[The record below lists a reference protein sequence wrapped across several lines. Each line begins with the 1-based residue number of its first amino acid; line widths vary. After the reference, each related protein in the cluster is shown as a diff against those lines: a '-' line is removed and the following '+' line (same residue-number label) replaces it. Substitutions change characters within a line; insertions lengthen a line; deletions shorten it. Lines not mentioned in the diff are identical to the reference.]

1 MSHEQEGSQGTG
13 LGDIFTILSQ
23 APSERLLSLTL
34 QLGASP
40 EDLIVQALCLIILK
54 REVHAL
60 DKLRTLADNPL
71 AEHLAGNLYPGRSED
86 FSVHCGQFQASTR
99 ESLSALARIFKVLSQ
114 QRLCDQTRRDLA
126 YERALS
132 SDGPSNNLDEFREE
146 AKFVC
151 GPKVL
156 EGMFS
161 SRNPKLELM
170 HDFKGCLNVSDST
183 PKISPS
189 ASVNSAPSPLQ
200 ESLSEPSYPS
210 TLEISSPVT
219 VSFKGDKVSQET
231 VENSEVKPATLVAC
245 ESETKMAPGQPLLS
259 LLQPT
264 GSTLS
269 DPERSHPTL
278 PIGSL
283 ERHPD
288 TPRSHTNPPSSTNIC
303 GSRCP
308 IQKKIHDSKGS
319 DEEEEEEETFYAFVI
334 LHAPEDEDVAE
345 SIKDKI
351 EKVISSKG
359 ATFSEEFAIP
369 GKCPL
374 RCVEDAINNSAFTF
388 LLLTCNFNSNL
399 LEMKANIALMNAIK
413 KNHKFNTVIPLLPRE
428 NCMPEHRRPMALSGL
443 VSLVENKNFEKK
455 LQKSLSQARIQ
466 SHKRKW
472 KEEQALRLTER
483 LSQLQLEEKQR
494 LRTGLSL
501 NQEESGEDGR
511 TWQQK
516 HPSIHIENAN
526 YIVIGND
533 SKMVLGSA
541 GSADKEESVYVKQD

>member
-1 MSHEQEGSQGTG
+1 MSHEEEGSQGTG

-34 QLGASP
+34 QLSASP
-40 EDLIVQALCLIILK
+40 EDVIVQALCLIILK
-54 REVHAL
+54 REVLAL

-71 AEHLAGNLYPGRSED
+71 AEHLAEKLHPDRSED
-86 FSVHCGQFQASTR
+86 FSVHCGQFQANTR
-99 ESLSALARIFKVLSQ
+99 ESLSALARIFRVLSQ

-132 SDGPSNNLDEFREE
+132 SDGSSSNLDEFREE
-146 AKFVC
+146 AKLVC

-156 EGMFS
+156 EWMCS
-161 SRNPKLELM
+161 SNNPKLELM
-170 HDFKGCLNVSDST
+170 NDFKTCLNVSDST
-183 PKISPS
+183 LKTSPS
-189 ASVNSAPSPLQ
+189 ASVNSAPSPLKG
-200 ESLSEPSYPS
+200 SPSEPSYPS
-210 TLEISSPVT
+210 TLEISSPGT
-219 VSFKGDKVSQET
+219 VSFRGDKVSQET
-231 VENSEVKPATLVAC
+231 VESSEVKPATLMAC
-245 ESETKMAPGQPLLS
+245 ETETKMSSGQPLLS

-264 GSTLS
+264 GSSLS

-278 PIGSL
+278 PIGPL
-283 ERHPD
+283 EHHPD

-319 DEEEEEEETFYAFVI
+319 DEEEEEEEETFYAFVI

-345 SIKDKI
+345 RIKDKI
-351 EKVISSKG
+351 EEVISSKG

-388 LLLTCNFNSNL
+388 LLLTCNFKSNL
-399 LEMKANIALMNAIK
+399 LEMKANIALMNAIHK
-413 KNHKFNTVIPLLPRE
+413 IHKFNTVIPLLPRE
-428 NCMPEHRRPMALSGL
+428 NRMPRDCIPMALKGL
-443 VSLVENKNFEKK
+443 VELDENKNFEKK
-455 LQKSLSQARIQ
+455 LQKSLSRAKIQ
-466 SHKRKW
+466 TQKKVW
-472 KEEQALRLTER
+472 KKEQTLRMTER
-483 LSQLQLEEKQR
+483 QSQLQET
-494 LRTGLSL
+494 LRMGLNL
-501 NQEESGEDGR
+501 NQEESGEDNR

-526 YIVIGND
+526 YIMIGND
-533 SKMVLGSA
+533 SKMVLGSG
-541 GSADKEESVYVKQD
+541 GSADKEESVYIKQD